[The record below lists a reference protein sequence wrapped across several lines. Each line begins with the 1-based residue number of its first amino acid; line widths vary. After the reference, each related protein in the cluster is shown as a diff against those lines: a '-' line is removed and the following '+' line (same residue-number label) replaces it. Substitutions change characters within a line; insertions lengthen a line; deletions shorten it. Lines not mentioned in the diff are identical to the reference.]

1 MRAFELDE
9 LFGPLNDVERRNAPK
24 MLWCEGDVTLLR
36 SGPRVSVVGARE
48 VSDEGRRRARKLV
61 RLLVARNVTVV
72 SGLAAGVD
80 TEAHTTAI
88 AGGGRTIAV
97 IGTGL
102 DVVFPPQNKALH
114 ERIAAEHLL
123 LSQFAPGTPVRTTQ
137 FPQRN
142 RTMALLSHATVI
154 IEASDGSGT
163 LYQGWEALRLGRPL
177 FILRTV
183 VENPA
188 LSWPAEMIQY
198 GAVALSEPD
207 ALFEVLT
214 EGADDHRAVAL

>member
-1 MRAFELDE
+1 MRSFDPDE
-9 LFGPLNDVERRNAPK
+9 LLGPLNDVERRNAPRK
-24 MLWCEGDVTLLR
+24 LWSEGDVTLLR
-36 SGPRVSVVGARE
+36 AGARVSIVGTRE

-61 RLLVARNVTVV
+61 RLLVERNVTVV

-88 AGGGRTIAV
+88 THGGRTIAV

-123 LSQFAPGTPVRTTQ
+123 LSQFAPGTPVRKTQ

-142 RTMALLSHATVI
+142 RTMALISHATVI

-163 LYQGWEALRLGRPL
+163 LSQGWEALRLGRPL
-177 FILRTV
+177 FILRSV
-183 VENPA
+183 VENSA
-188 LSWPAEMIQY
+188 LSWPAEMITY
-198 GAVALSEPD
+198 GAVSLSEPD
-207 ALFEVLT
+207 AVFEVLP
-214 EGADDHRAVAL
+214 EGADDHQAVAF

>member
-1 MRAFELDE
+1 MRSFEPNE

-24 MLWCEGDVTLLR
+24 KLWCEGDVTLLR
-36 SGPRVSVVGARE
+36 SGARVSVVGTRE

-88 AGGGRTIAV
+88 TCGGRTIAV

-123 LSQFAPGTPVRTTQ
+123 LSQFAPGTPVRKTQ

-163 LYQGWEALRLGRPL
+163 LSQGWEALRLGRPL
-177 FILRTV
+177 FILRSV

-188 LSWPAEMIQY
+188 LLWPAEMIKY
-198 GAVALSEPD
+198 GAVSLSEPD
-207 ALFEVLT
+207 AVFEVLP
-214 EGADDHRAVAL
+214 EGADDHQAVAF